1 MTKQSDLW
9 PYCEC
14 SGLIDRELARSIRAW
29 ALIEMTEAE
38 LNSYS
43 QRQLMQMY
51 IQRGI
56 VPTIEKVLNRQ
67 CSPEEGAAAT
77 KAVLDT
83 GALLGVSLDPSEAGG
98 LAPGEVA

>member
-1 MTKQSDLW
+1 MTKQTDLW

-14 SGLIDRELARSIRAW
+14 SGLIDRDLARSIRAW
-29 ALIEMTEAE
+29 ALTEMTDAE

-56 VPTIEKVLNRQ
+56 VPTIEKVLKRQ
-67 CSPEEGAAAT
+67 RTPEENSTAA
-77 KAVLDT
+77 KAALDS
-83 GALLGVSLDPSEAGG
+83 GGLFGLPLDPR
-98 LAPGEVA
+98 VAS